1 MLRRPA
7 ASPSR
12 RFAPQDEGG
21 WASRSTRH
29 GGGGLAIYAV
39 LYLAFLY
46 VPVLLL
52 PLFSFNDSAFI
63 AFPLSGFTTKW
74 YAAMAADEDMRAALG
89 NTLKVGAAASLI
101 STILGLLT
109 AKVLARGIPGAAF
122 FAGFASLPLFIPDIV
137 LGIAL
142 LMLVT
147 SLDIPLSLQ
156 SVIVGHVAICLPFAV
171 AVLLSRFEGFDVAL
185 EEASRDLGETG
196 WMTFWRVTF
205 PLVLP
210 GIVASL
216 LLTFIVSFD
225 DFLIALFLC
234 GTDTTLPVYI
244 WGELRFPY
252 KLPNVLDVA
261 STILIASSALIALA
275 EWVRRKGVSGRPHDH
290 GIRIL
295 A

>member
-1 MLRRPA
+1 MMLR
-7 ASPSR
+7 
-12 RFAPQDEGG
+12 
-21 WASRSTRH
+21 TRH
-29 GGGGLAIYAV
+29 EGGGGLAIYAL

-46 VPVLLL
+46 IPVLLL
-52 PLFSFNDSAFI
+52 PLFSLNDSAFI
-63 AFPLSGFTTKW
+63 SFPLSGFTTKW
-74 YAAMAADEDMRAALG
+74 YAAMAGDEEMRAALG

-101 STILGLLT
+101 STILGLLS
-109 AKVLARGIPGAAF
+109 AKVLARGIPGGAF

-147 SLDIPLSLQ
+147 MLDIPLSLT
-156 SVIVGHVAICLPFAV
+156 SVVIGHVAICLPFAI
-171 AVLLSRFEGFDVAL
+171 AVLVSRF
-185 EEASRDLGETG
+185 DLGETG

-225 DFLIALFLC
+225 DFLIAFFLC

-252 KLPNVLDVA
+252 KLPNVLA
-261 STILIASSALIALA
+261 LGATILIASSALIALA
-275 EWVRRKGVSGRPHDH
+275 EWVRRRGMAGPAHDRGL
-290 GIRIL
+290 GI
-295 A
+295 

>member
-1 MLRRPA
+1 MMLR
-7 ASPSR
+7 
-12 RFAPQDEGG
+12 
-21 WASRSTRH
+21 STQH
-29 GGGGLAIYAV
+29 ENGGGGLAIYAV

-52 PLFSFNDSAFI
+52 PLFSFNDSVFI

-74 YAAMAADEDMRAALG
+74 YAVMAGDEEMRAALG

-101 STILGLLT
+101 STILGLLS
-109 AKVLARGIPGAAF
+109 AKVLARGIPGGAL
-122 FAGFASLPLFIPDIV
+122 FAGFASLPLFIPDIM

-142 LMLVT
+142 LMLMT
-147 SLDIPLSLQ
+147 SLDIPLSLY
-156 SVIVGHVAICLPFAV
+156 SVVVGHVAICMPFAI
-171 AVLLSRFEGFDVAL
+171 AVMLSRFEGFDLAL
-185 EEASRDLGETG
+185 EEASRDLGENG

-225 DFLIALFLC
+225 DFLIAFFLC

-244 WGELRFPY
+244 WGELRFPF
-252 KLPNVLDVA
+252 KLPNVLA
-261 STILIASSALIALA
+261 LGATILIVSSGIIALA
-275 EWVRRKGVSGRPHDH
+275 EWVRRQGVSGQPRGH
-290 GIRIL
+290 GIGI
-295 A
+295 

>member
-1 MLRRPA
+1 MIARRPRH
-7 ASPSR
+7 AS
-12 RFAPQDEGG
+12 GG
-21 WASRSTRH
+21 S
-29 GGGGLAIYAV
+29 GLAIYAV

-74 YAAMAADEDMRAALG
+74 YAAMAGDEDMRAALG

-101 STILGLLT
+101 STILGLLA
-109 AKVLARGIPGAAF
+109 AKVLARGIPGGPL

-142 LMLVT
+142 LMLMT
-147 SLDIPLSLQ
+147 SLDIPLSLE
-156 SVIVGHVAICLPFAV
+156 SVVVGHVAICLPFAV
-171 AVLLSRFEGFDVAL
+171 AVLLSRFEGFDPNL

-196 WMTFWRVTF
+196 WMTFWRVLF

-225 DFLIALFLC
+225 DFLIAFFLC

-244 WGELRFPY
+244 WGELRFPF
-252 KLPNVLDVA
+252 KLPNVLA
-261 STILIASSALIALA
+261 LGATILIASSGIIALA
-275 EWVRRKGVSGRPHDH
+275 EWVRRQGVPERPRDH
-290 GIRIL
+290 GIGI
-295 A
+295 

>member
-1 MLRRPA
+1 MTPSLGMRPA
-7 ASPSR
+7 
-12 RFAPQDEGG
+12 
-21 WASRSTRH
+21 
-29 GGGGLAIYAV
+29 GLTVYA
-39 LYLAFLY
+39 LAYLAFLY

-52 PLFSFNDSAFI
+52 PLFSFNDSLFI

-74 YAAMAADEDMRAALG
+74 YAQMAEDEAMRAALW
-89 NTLKVGAAASLI
+89 NTLEVGAAASLA
-101 STILGLLT
+101 STVLGLLA
-109 AKVLARGIPGAAF
+109 AKALVRPLPGRAALLGLANLSLLIPE
-122 FAGFASLPLFIPDIV
+122 IV

-147 SLDIPLSLQ
+147 IVSIPLSLV
-156 SVIVGHVAICLPFAV
+156 SVTIGHIVVCLPFAI
-171 AVLLSRFEGFDVAL
+171 AVLMSRLEGFDASL
-185 EEASRDLGETG
+185 EEASRDLGESG

-210 GIVASL
+210 GITASL

-225 DFLIALFLC
+225 DFLIAFFLC

-252 KLPNVLDVA
+252 KLPNVLA
-261 STILIASSALIALA
+261 LGAAILIASGILIAFA
-275 EWVRRKGVSGRPHDH
+275 EWLRRFGVAANATPPIG
-290 GIRIL
+290 